1 PPQQVAGPS
10 EVSVETWVQIVKA
23 QQQIYIRPDGTY
35 DQQAFDPEADGKLE
49 WVQWNKRRDAMLE
62 RDR

>member
-1 PPQQVAGPS
+1 MSYHVPAMARES
-10 EVSVETWVQIVKA
+10 LEYLA
-23 QQQIYIRPDGTY
+23 IRPDGTY

-62 RDR
+62 RGR